1 MTEMNLSWFN
11 FPKPKFEYKLETRN
25 SKLETRNSQTNYFP
39 TSTGCSTSQLAL
51 TSISFGK

>member
-25 SKLETRNSQTNYFP
+25 PKPNYLP

-51 TSISFGK
+51 TSTSFGK